1 MKRGA
6 AFALALLLLL
16 TAACSLGGEEEQTGG
31 HLLYY
36 LARGEDARGS
46 DAIKGCYEQLA
57 LPEEPSLTETAA
69 AVVERL
75 LQGPEDRDL
84 RSPLPDDVELLGLR
98 IQGGRAY
105 VDLSGAFERLR
116 GVELILADYCIV
128 LSLTALDGIES
139 VIITAQGRPVAQQP
153 RQVFYERD
161 VLLSTMDDM
170 VRAVEVTLYFFDSS
184 GALAGEARTLE
195 LYEGQT
201 LAEELILALL
211 EGPRNRELTTAI
223 PEGFQLSSVH
233 VENGVCFVNL
243 PASSLGLLPDDRAQ
257 QEQILWSI
265 AESLYSLPSVE
276 ELRLLCDGE
285 ELALFGAVPVDSFAT
300 RPKG

>member
-1 MKRGA
+1 MRRGT
-6 AFALALLLLL
+6 AFVMSMLLLLG
-16 TAACSLGGEEEQTGG
+16 TACGFGGEEQQTEGY
-31 HLLYY
+31 LVYY
-36 LARGEDARGS
+36 LAQAEDARGS
-46 DAIKGCYEQLA
+46 DAVRGCYEQLE
-57 LPEEPSLTETAA
+57 LPESPGLEETAA

-75 LQGPEDRDL
+75 LQSPEEWNL
-84 RSPLPDDVELLGLR
+84 RSPVPDGVELLGLE

-105 VDLSGAFERLR
+105 VDLSGAFDRLR
-116 GVELILADYCIV
+116 GVDLVLADYCIV

-139 VIITAQGRPVAQQP
+139 VAITAQGRAVAQQP

-161 VLLSTMDDM
+161 VLLSTMDDV
-170 VRAVEVTLYFFDSS
+170 VRAVDVTLYFFDGS
-184 GALAGEARTLE
+184 GALTGETRTLE

-201 LAEELILALL
+201 LAEELVLALL
-211 EGPRNRELTTAI
+211 EGPRDRELTTAI

-233 VENGVCFVNL
+233 VENGLCYVNFT
-243 PASSLGLLPDDRAQ
+243 ASSLEMLPDDRTQ

-265 AESLYSLPSVE
+265 SESLYSLPSVE

-285 ELALFGAVPVDSFAT
+285 ELELFGTVLVDRFAT